1 MYAELHGDE
10 VHVDK
15 ELFGDTF
22 RRAPRL
28 TPLEARAIRL
38 ALEFVG
44 PMIAAGSSSPLDRV
58 RAKLEEAFGQFDL
71 AQTPT
76 PQAGAEEDLVATLTR
91 AIDRKRL
98 VELEYL
104 KPESTE
110 VETRTIEPYG
120 IERRLPHWYVHTWD
134 VDRDAPRSYRLDRT
148 RTAKLLTGAVRAAG
162 GLRPVRAA
170 RDDER
175 PDLVLARRRAAGRS
189 RRVRVPLV
197 DGAALSGASRRQR
210 ELARRRGALVPRRG
224 GRARAA
230 RAAEA
235 RRRRRARPGAPA
247 ARGPGDRRAGSSSV
261 NVEPA
266 PGSED
271 TSSVPPCASATRS
284 PSGRADS
291 PRPRSRHD
299 ERQRDEADDR
309 DPAFEEPQ
317 LHRRLQPLERPAGVV
332 GEQLVV
338 PVGVRLQHRPR
349 LGSSAPVL
357 PSATSAFRRSQ
368 RGSLR
373 GT

>member
-1 MYAELHGDE
+1 M
-10 VHVDK
+10 HVDK

-148 RTAKLLTGAVRAAG
+148 RTAKLLTTRLRAAR
-162 GLRPVRAA
+162 GLRPVASS
-170 RDDER
+170 
-175 PDLVLARRRAAGRS
+175 ARRRRARIWYSPAVGRWEVEKGALPARRRRRALGAAGRE
-189 RRVRVPLV
+189 RR
-197 DGAALSGASRRQR
+197 
-210 ELARRRGALVPRRG
+210 LARRRGALVPRRG

-230 RAAEA
+230 RAARARRDARARARARLREA
-235 RRRRRARPGAPA
+235 RATARR
-247 ARGPGDRRAGSSSV
+247 
-261 NVEPA
+261 
-266 PGSED
+266 
-271 TSSVPPCASATRS
+271 
-284 PSGRADS
+284 
-291 PRPRSRHD
+291 PRPSCG
-299 ERQRDEADDR
+299 A
-309 DPAFEEPQ
+309 
-317 LHRRLQPLERPAGVV
+317 
-332 GEQLVV
+332 
-338 PVGVRLQHRPR
+338 
-349 LGSSAPVL
+349 
-357 PSATSAFRRSQ
+357 
-368 RGSLR
+368 
-373 GT
+373 

>member
-1 MYAELHGDE
+1 M
-10 VHVDK
+10 HVDK

-91 AIDRKRL
+91 AIDRQRL

-148 RTAKLLTGAVRAAG
+148 RTAKLLTTAASCRARASSRSQLHTATTARIWYSPAVARWEVEKGAR
-162 GLRPVRAA
+162 
-170 RDDER
+170 
-175 PDLVLARRRAAGRS
+175 
-189 RRVRVPLV
+189 PLV
-197 DGAALSGASRRQR
+197 DGAALSERPVGQRR
-210 ELARRRGALVPRRG
+210 LARRRGALVPRRG

-230 RAAEA
+230 RAAQA
-235 RRRRRARPGAPA
+235 RRDARARARAPLPRGR
-247 ARGPGDRRAGSSSV
+247 ARL
-261 NVEPA
+261 
-266 PGSED
+266 
-271 TSSVPPCASATRS
+271 ASA
-284 PSGRADS
+284 
-291 PRPRSRHD
+291 
-299 ERQRDEADDR
+299 
-309 DPAFEEPQ
+309 
-317 LHRRLQPLERPAGVV
+317 RRVA
-332 GEQLVV
+332 
-338 PVGVRLQHRPR
+338 
-349 LGSSAPVL
+349 
-357 PSATSAFRRSQ
+357 
-368 RGSLR
+368 
-373 GT
+373 